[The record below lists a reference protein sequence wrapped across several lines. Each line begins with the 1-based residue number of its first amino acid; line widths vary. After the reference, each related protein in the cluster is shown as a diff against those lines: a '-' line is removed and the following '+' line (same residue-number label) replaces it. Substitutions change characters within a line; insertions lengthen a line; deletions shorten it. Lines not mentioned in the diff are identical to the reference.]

1 METWVA
7 WHILADLGRSWQ
19 ILTARAEEEFEYDD
33 QDVELRSGEEDEDQ
47 MVIEPP
53 EVRKAPYSIM
63 NPGQNP

>member
-1 METWVA
+1 MVQHGLA
-7 WHILADLGRSWQ
+7 HLADLGRSWQ